1 MYPLDVVKTRFQL
14 QTAAEARYSSVL
26 GTFRDIIK
34 TEGYV
39 PESQLSFITR
49 LVPSNHGHR
58 S

>member
-34 TEGYV
+34 TEGCGA
-39 PESQLSFITR
+39 PCLGPNLHT
-49 LVPSNHGHR
+49 
-58 S
+58 